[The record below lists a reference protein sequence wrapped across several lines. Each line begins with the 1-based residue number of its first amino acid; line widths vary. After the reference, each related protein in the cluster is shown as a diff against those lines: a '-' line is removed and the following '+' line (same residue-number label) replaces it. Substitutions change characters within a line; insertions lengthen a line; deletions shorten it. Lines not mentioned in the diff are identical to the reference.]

1 MDQNRTGT
9 MNASLFTGLALGAT
23 AFLGLSGLLWLRYA
37 ERIYFDKMIAGIAGC
52 F

>member
-1 MDQNRTGT
+1 
-9 MNASLFTGLALGAT
+9 MNASLYKGLALGAT
-23 AFLGLSGLLWLRYA
+23 AFLGLSGLLWLRYG